1 MYSGKQCRF
10 LKLICVFLTTW
21 KHLAGPK
28 QRVCRFEEIVGTM
41 FEELSAANKVSVCFL
56 YKCKQKKKFQIQT
69 QAQSLKSDCTMKNVF
84 FFSESNW
91 NPNPHVSTLLALHPH
106 RHSHT
111 HTERGHI
118 ETSNKGQLKATVPL
132 GAKGEIV
139 PFFFLHAVLRRYG
152 SPGSFGNGKVKRR
165 AYVAGR
171 QRSYVHVML
180 CVDFREAAS
189 VTVWESC

>member
-28 QRVCRFEEIVGTM
+28 QRVCRFEDIVGTM

-56 YKCKQKKKFQIQT
+56 YKCKQKKNPNSNTSAKPKIR
-69 QAQSLKSDCTMKNVF
+69 LYYEERF

-118 ETSNKGQLKATVPL
+118 KTSNKGQLKATVPL

-152 SPGSFGNGKVKRR
+152 SPGSFGSGKVKRR